1 MLDKIKQMMSKGTSS
16 KTFSYSQL
24 SSFKNCPQQ
33 YKIIYLDGVRK
44 SSESIE
50 AFMGKRVHEVLEW
63 LYSEENRVKP
73 YITFDGLCQTFD
85 NLWVDH
91 WHKEIHIA
99 DTRKNSDFY
108 YSIGKRC
115 LSNYYSRYGP
125 TFDQRVE
132 DTEVDLK
139 FTIGEHNFRG
149 IIDRLDQP
157 EPGKWIVHDYKTS
170 KRPKT
175 ERQAMNDIQLAL
187 YQIAVEQNFGQVEEI
202 SLTWHFLRIGSEV
215 TVLHTRDELEKLR
228 KKLIKSAD
236 KINNCLGNEINF
248 LPKESILCHWCYLW
262 EECTAKVGP
271 NPVKRAD

>member
-1 MLDKIKQMMSKGTSS
+1 MSKETSS
-16 KTFSYSQL
+16 NTFSYSQL

-33 YKIIYLDGVRK
+33 YKITYLDGVRK
-44 SSESIE
+44 SNESIE

-63 LYSEENRVKP
+63 LYSEENRLKP
-73 YITFDGLCQTFD
+73 FIAFDGLCQTFD

-157 EPGKWIVHDYKTS
+157 ERGKWIVHDYKTS

-187 YQIAVEQNFGQVEEI
+187 YQIAVEQNFGPVDEL
-202 SLTWHFLRIGSEV
+202 SLTWQFLRIGSEV
-215 TVLHTRDELEKLR
+215 TILHTPEQLEILK
-228 KKLIKSAD
+228 KKLIKMVD
-236 KINNCLGNEINF
+236 KIYNCLDNENNF
-248 LPKESILCHWCYLW
+248 IPKESILCHWCYLW

>member
-1 MLDKIKQMMSKGTSS
+1 MLKKIKQIVSQGDSS

-24 SSFKNCPQQ
+24 NTFKTCPQQ
-33 YKIIYLDGVRK
+33 YKIIYMDGLRK
-44 SSESIE
+44 EHESIE
-50 AFMGKRVHEVLEW
+50 AFMGKRVHGVMEW
-63 LYSEENRVKP
+63 LYSKENREKP
-73 YITFDGLCQTFD
+73 YIIFDRLCQTYD
-85 NLWVDH
+85 EQWLAY
-91 WHKEIHIA
+91 WHEKIYIA
-99 DTRKNSDFY
+99 DTRNNTDFY
-108 YSIGKRC
+108 YAVGKRC
-115 LSNYYSRYGP
+115 LSNYYGRYGP
-125 TFDQRVE
+125 TFDQMVE
-132 DTEVDLK
+132 DTEVELT
-139 FTIGEHNFRG
+139 FSIGEHTFRG
-149 IIDRLDQP
+149 IIDRLDHP
-157 EPGKWIVHDYKTS
+157 KPGKWIIHDYKTS

-187 YQIAVEQNFGQVEEI
+187 YQIAVEQNFGQVDEI
-202 SLTWHFLRIGSEV
+202 SLTWHFLRFGSEV